1 MKHLRL
7 FNYIDA
13 IVREGSVRR
22 AADKLHI
29 TASALDRRVQDLE
42 DELGTNIFE
51 RHPRGMRL
59 SAAGEVF
66 LGYVRRHLSDMQR
79 LHSEIDSLNG
89 LRRGQVSLAV
99 SPALATDFIPR
110 IINAFREQY
119 PGVSFIVNVAKHAD
133 AIRALLAFEVDLVV
147 IVAPPRHPDV
157 IDLAISEQPLVAIM
171 ENQHPLAEKS
181 VLRLSDCIQYPLVIP
196 TPGLTSREM
205 LESVLHSRRSELHIA
220 AETNSYEVMRGM
232 LHSSTNIGFVISTG
246 IPKDRINGHIVYRT
260 ISALDIRPV
269 PLVCAQLKSRGI
281 SVAAARFSN
290 YVAEELNNM
299 TVTEPFPDTLD
310 PHVPDP
316 SA

>member
-7 FNYIDA
+7 FKYVDA

-42 DELGTNIFE
+42 DELGSSIFE

-59 SAAGEVF
+59 TAAGEVF
-66 LGYVRRHLSDMQR
+66 LVYVRRHLSDMQR
-79 LHSEIDSLNG
+79 LRSEIDSLNG

-99 SPALATDFIPR
+99 SPALASDFIPR
-110 IINAFREQY
+110 IINTFRAQY
-119 PGVSFIVNVAKHAD
+119 PGVSFAVNVAKHAD
-133 AIRALLAFEVDLVV
+133 AIRALLAFEVDLAI

-157 IDLAISEQPLVAIM
+157 IDLAISEQPLVAAM
-171 ENQHPLAEKS
+171 HNRHPLAQKTT
-181 VLRLSDCIQYPLVIP
+181 LRFSDCVQYPLVIP
-196 TPGLTSREM
+196 APGLTSREM
-205 LESVLHSRRSELHIA
+205 LEPALHNAASEIQIA
-220 AETNSYEVMRGM
+220 AETNSYEIMRGM
-232 LHSSTNIGFVISTG
+232 LHHSENIGFVISTG
-246 IPKDRINGHIVYRT
+246 MPKESIHEHIVYKT

-290 YVAEELNNM
+290 CIAEELNEM
-299 TVTEPFPDTLD
+299 THET
-310 PHVPDP
+310 
-316 SA
+316 